1 MAGVSPSQVHGDAYS
16 GFHKLGAMGGV
27 GVESVFNEK
36 ISANLSFLFI
46 QKGARKIKI

>member
-36 ISANLSFLFI
+36 TSANLSFLD
-46 QKGARKIKI
+46 RKSVV